1 MERTLVLLKPDAVE
15 RRLVG
20 AILARFERKGLDL
33 VGLKMVRMTR
43 AQAARHYAEHRGR
56 DFYAPLVRF
65 LSSGPMVVLALEGR
79 DAVRVV
85 RQVVGTTFAGEA
97 APGTIRGDFGMS
109 KRFNL
114 IHASDSVKTARR
126 ELAGF
131 FGKKELLARRAVD
144 IGWVYDLTGPEPV

>member
-33 VGLKMVRMTR
+33 AGLKMIRLSA

-65 LSSGPMVVLALEGR
+65 LSSGPIVAVALEGR

-85 RQVVGTTFAGEA
+85 RQMVGPTFSGEA
-97 APGTIRGDFGMS
+97 APGTIRGDFGLS
-109 KRFNL
+109 RRFNL
-114 IHASDSVKTARR
+114 IHASDSVRTARR
-126 ELAGF
+126 ELAAF
-131 FGKKELLARRAVD
+131 FDKRDLVQRRPTDAA
-144 IGWVYDLTGPEPV
+144 WVYDLTGPEPV